1 MLTYLN
7 SVVFVCMCVLTFCLV
22 EACRDEERLGLRVG
36 ERALCL
42 KVDLC
47 G

>member
-7 SVVFVCMCVLTFCLV
+7 SVECVHVCVLMFCLV

-36 ERALCL
+36 LRALCL